1 MLPGR
6 LPVARHPSGIRLIPI
21 RSRAKPLE
29 SRIRAPCVFALRL
42 IEYPM
47 PTGSRDA
54 DVLLTWILDSMGLIG
69 RRSAQWGGDEQ
80 QGALHR
86 IVRGALLVDPLKGWD
101 TRDLGDASG
110 LSHTGTHHQMSKL
123 RSCGLVSTE
132 VDGKWHVH
140 VLRGGSMSAAVGL
153 VSVQARA
160 TLELRVS
167 EMTGLVQP
175 SENRMVVPAEEEDVG
190 FAISIAEPGA
200 RREGHDAIDALV
212 ADLGLNGER
221 SRDDDSLARDLLC
234 ELASSERPMTI
245 LALAERFSESRSRAQ
260 RAVERMRSAAL
271 VERVPMVD
279 RISQDVYAG
288 LMRQHSGR
296 GEEWLMSPGGLGR
309 LDELV
314 SKALL
319 AGAKK
324 GSLNIEKVQAILA
337 PVPIEDQ
344 RILLNTLGGRM
355 PFGIRLAGANG
366 AQVAERVMRQ
376 ADRTLRRLRTV
387 AQRLDEALE
396 G

>member
-1 MLPGR
+1 
-6 LPVARHPSGIRLIPI
+6 
-21 RSRAKPLE
+21 
-29 SRIRAPCVFALRL
+29 VFALRL

-69 RRSAQWGGDEQ
+69 RRSNQWSGDEQ

-86 IVRGALLVDPLKGWD
+86 IVRGALLVDPLRGWD

-110 LSHTGTHHQMSKL
+110 LSHTGTHHQMTKL

-160 TLELRVS
+160 VLELRVS
-167 EMTGLVQP
+167 ELAGLVQP
-175 SENRMVVPAEEEDVG
+175 SDTRMDVQAEEEEVG
-190 FAISIAEPGA
+190 FAISIAEPRA
-200 RREGHDAIDALV
+200 RSKGGDAIDALV
-212 ADLGLNGER
+212 ADLGLNGGR
-221 SRDDDSLARDLLC
+221 SRDDDRLARNLLC
-234 ELASSERPMTI
+234 EIASSERPMTI
-245 LALAERFSESRSRAQ
+245 LSLAERISESRSRVQ
-260 RAVERMRSAAL
+260 RAVGRVRSAAL

-296 GEEWLMSPGGLGR
+296 GEEWLMSRGGLGR
-309 LDELV
+309 LDESV

-324 GSLNIEKVQAILA
+324 GSLNIEKVQTILA

-355 PFGIRLAGANG
+355 PFGIRIAGANG

-387 AQRLDEALE
+387 AQRLDEALA

>member
-160 TLELRVS
+160 TLELRLS

-296 GEEWLMSPGGLGR
+296 GEEWLMSRGGLGR

-337 PVPIEDQ
+337 PVPIEGQ

>member
-160 TLELRVS
+160 TLELRLS

-296 GEEWLMSPGGLGR
+296 GEEWLMSRGGLGR

>member
-1 MLPGR
+1 M
-6 LPVARHPSGIRLIPI
+6 
-21 RSRAKPLE
+21 
-29 SRIRAPCVFALRL
+29 FALRL

-69 RRSAQWGGDEQ
+69 RKSYQWSGDEQ

-86 IVRGALLVDPLKGWD
+86 IVRGALLVDPLRGWD

-110 LSHTGTHHQMSKL
+110 LSHTGTHHQMTKL

-167 EMTGLVQP
+167 ELAGLVQP
-175 SENRMVVPAEEEDVG
+175 SDTRMGVQAEEEEVG

-200 RREGHDAIDALV
+200 RREGHDTIDALV

-221 SRDDDSLARDLLC
+221 SRDDDRLVRDLLC

-296 GEEWLMSPGGLGR
+296 GEEWLMSRGGLGR
-309 LDELV
+309 LDESV

-337 PVPIEDQ
+337 PVPIEGQ

-387 AQRLDEALE
+387 AQRLDEALAD
-396 G
+396 

>member
-296 GEEWLMSPGGLGR
+296 GEEWLMSRGGLGR